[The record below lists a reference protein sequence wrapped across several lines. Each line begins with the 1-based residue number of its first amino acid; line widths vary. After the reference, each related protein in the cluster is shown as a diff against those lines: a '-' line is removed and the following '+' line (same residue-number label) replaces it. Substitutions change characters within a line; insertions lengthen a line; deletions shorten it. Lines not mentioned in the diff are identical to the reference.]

1 MGDGST
7 LLLSMVLLLQ
17 GRANT
22 PLSPSKPDPL
32 SPDRVR
38 ENIFWQSVRG
48 AWRGFIKC
56 PVGAAVPT
64 NVRSATAG
72 SGLNPLSLSLAVRV
86 WREHN
91 LPSRGCEDLSDQ
103 VIIFV

>member
-22 PLSPSKPDPL
+22 PL